1 MRVTRN
7 AAAAAVVAFAT
18 AAVAETEIKPWTAP
32 ATPRLALSDLHGR
45 AADLEALRG
54 RVVIVNFWATWCVPC
69 RDELPSLQRL
79 RERFAGK
86 PVEVITVNYGEFPQR
101 VQPFLE
107 KERLALP
114 VWLDTQKEA
123 AREWGVGGLP
133 MTFLIDASGHARY
146 RAFGELDWTAEE
158 PVNLVEQLVKEA
170 PGARR

>member
-1 MRVTRN
+1 MLVLRN
-7 AAAAAVVAFAT
+7 AAAAAALVLSSVA
-18 AAVAETEIKPWTAP
+18 AADTQIKPWTA
-32 ATPRLALSDLHGR
+32 ATPRLALSDLHGT
-45 AADLEALRG
+45 ATDLEALRG

-101 VQPFLE
+101 VRPFLE

-123 AREWGVGGLP
+123 ARDWGVGGLP
-133 MTFLIDASGHARY
+133 MTFLVDASGRARY
-146 RAFGELDWTAEE
+146 RAFGELDWSAEE
-158 PVNLVEQLVKEA
+158 QVKLVEQLVAEA
-170 PGARR
+170 PRARR